1 MRYGTCALK
10 VSAVWL
16 LLAGISAGQLN
27 FSVTMNGASEV
38 GPNASTATGT
48 ATLVLNE
55 AQDRLTMSLTIV
67 GLDLDGN
74 QTPDFLDDNVGGLHI
89 HRAPVGINGG
99 VVFGLIGINND
110 TNGDLVIDPVAGT
123 VFSAWDLNEG
133 NGTTLANELA
143 NLLSE
148 GLYMNVHTTAYP
160 GGEIRG
166 QIIPEPATLSLLALG
181 AAAVLRKRIMQ

>member
-74 QTPDFLDDNVGGLHI
+74 QTPDFLDDNVVGLHI

>member
-1 MRYGTCALK
+1 MRYGMCALTL
-10 VSAVWL
+10 SAVWL
-16 LLAGISAGQLN
+16 LLAGVSAGQFN

-74 QTPDFLDDNVGGLHI
+74 QTPDFLDDNVVGLHI